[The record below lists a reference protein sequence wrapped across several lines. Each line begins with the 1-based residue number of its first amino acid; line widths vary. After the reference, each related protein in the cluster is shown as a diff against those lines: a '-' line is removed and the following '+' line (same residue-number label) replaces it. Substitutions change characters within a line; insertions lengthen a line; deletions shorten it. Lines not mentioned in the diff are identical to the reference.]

1 MYIVSYRLDSVLNRW
16 VSTYSTSYL
25 RIFPSTLESCLFGGP
40 QESNFSHSNVLQN
53 IDSMR
58 SHWLRYCYWRS
69 EVLIKMLKLFG
80 RVRVISMSS
89 KLRFHIHYINV
100 PKMLFPGSPAAPS
113 TTRRW
118 RNNRELSGIYSHR
131 HPVRK
136 TIMRWLI
143 WNTSRQRRYCD
154 KCRV

>member
-1 MYIVSYRLDSVLNRW
+1 MGFHVFDIIFAYFSFYSWIVSIWRPPRVELLAE
-16 VSTYSTSYL
+16 
-25 RIFPSTLESCLFGGP
+25 I
-40 QESNFSHSNVLQN
+40 
-53 IDSMR
+53 
-58 SHWLRYCYWRS
+58 LRYCYWRS

-143 WNTSRQRRYCD
+143 WNTFCQRRYCD